1 MLFVKLQEGWNRN
14 IHFVIAPNQISFT
27 FCFLIFDAFSLLV
40 ILNGFFDRIRNSL
53 KDSQLIAPKHSF
65 LHDFNAVYCLQIS
78 WSNLHRGAQQ
88 WHDVLLYGVLLF
100 ILNFDPDIST
110 VLNIGIIW
118 ELGKGKEDV
127 DVSVPKVDEE
137 HQRVHCHRQHDG
149 EHWHQFFTVEDLAP
163 KVMPDYATGDEEWG
177 HVSSEMGWLPS
188 EQLKAINLGRP
199 LLCRN
204 ILGSLRGHF
213 CYSIGLELK

>member
-1 MLFVKLQEGWNRN
+1 MLFVEVQKLWNWN
-14 IHFVIAPNQISFT
+14 IHFIVAPDQVCFT
-27 FCFLIFDAFSLLV
+27 FFFLILNAHCFLIIFNRFL
-40 ILNGFFDRIRNSL
+40 DRIWDSL

-78 WSNLHRGAQQ
+78 RRNLHGGAQQ
-88 WHDVLLYGVLLF
+88 WHDVLFHSVLLF
-100 ILNFDPDIST
+100 IFNFDPDICA
-110 VLNIGIIW
+110 VLNIGILR
-118 ELGKGKEDV
+118 ELRKGEEHV

-177 HVSSEMGWLPS
+177 HVSSEMGWLPP